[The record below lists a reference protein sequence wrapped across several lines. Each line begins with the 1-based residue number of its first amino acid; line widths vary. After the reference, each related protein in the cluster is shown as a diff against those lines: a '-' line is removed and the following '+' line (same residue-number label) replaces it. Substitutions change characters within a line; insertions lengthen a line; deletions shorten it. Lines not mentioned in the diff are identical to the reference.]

1 MRRRKELCK
10 ILGYSFHD
18 LGLLKHALCHR
29 SVGKKSNERLEFLG
43 DAILNFVI
51 AAELF
56 QKYPN
61 MKEGDLSRLRA
72 NLVNGDVLAELARE
86 FKLGEYLQFGVGE
99 LRSGG
104 AKRNSILADA
114 MEAVIGAIYL
124 DGGFPEVRN
133 CVVNWFAK
141 LLQASAGVAKKDPKT
156 ILQELLQMQKLPLP
170 VYTVVTTTGSS
181 HAQVF
186 TVECQVTGVTSKTTG
201 VGPNKRRAE
210 RSAAEKMLKAIK
222 KL

>member
-1 MRRRKELCK
+1 MRHRKELCK
-10 ILGYSFHD
+10 ILDYSFHD
-18 LGLLKHALCHR
+18 LGLLQHALCHR

-43 DAILNFVI
+43 DSILNFVI

-56 QKYPN
+56 QKYPD

-86 FKLGEYLQFGVGE
+86 FRLGEYLQFGVGE

-114 MEAVIGAIYL
+114 MEAVIGAVYL
-124 DGGFPEVRN
+124 DGGFAEARN

-141 LLQASAGVAKKDPKT
+141 HLRASAGIAKKDPKT
-156 ILQELLQMQKLPLP
+156 VLQELLQMQKLPLP
-170 VYTVVTTTGSS
+170 VYTVVATTGSS

-186 TVECQVTGVTSKTTG
+186 TIECQVTGVASKTIG
-201 VGPNKRRAE
+201 VGPSKRRAE
-210 RSAAEKMLKAIK
+210 RNAAEKMLKAIK
-222 KL
+222 LL